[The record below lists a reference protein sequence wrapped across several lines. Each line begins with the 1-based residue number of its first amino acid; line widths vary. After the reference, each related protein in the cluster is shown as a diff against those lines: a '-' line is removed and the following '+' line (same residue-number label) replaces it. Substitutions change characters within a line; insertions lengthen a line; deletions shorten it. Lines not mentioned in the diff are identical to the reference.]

1 MSLNYTIDNLDQ
13 QILNIL
19 MKDGKVSY
27 AEIGKKLYVS
37 PGTVH
42 VRVKKMEQA
51 KVIDSTQLKVNY
63 LQLGYRLVCFV
74 GLFLKESSQYDAV
87 NAELEKLNEIVEI
100 HYTTG
105 TYSLFLKMV
114 LRDSQHLMEM
124 LHDKIQPIEGIQRTE
139 TLISLKESVHRP
151 LEIDIHSTT

>member
-1 MSLNYTIDNLDQ
+1 VDLNYTIDNLDK
-13 QILNIL
+13 QILSIL
-19 MKDGKVSY
+19 MKNAKTSY
-27 AEIGKKLYVS
+27 AEIGKRLFVS

-51 KVIDSTQLKVNY
+51 NIILGSQVKVDY
-63 LQLGYRLVCFV
+63 MYLGYKLVCFV
-74 GLFLKESSQYDAV
+74 GVFLKQSDQYDAV
-87 NAELEKLNEIVEI
+87 NEALEELAEVVEV

-105 TYSLFLKMV
+105 SYSLFVKLI

-151 LEIDIHSTT
+151 MELDFSL